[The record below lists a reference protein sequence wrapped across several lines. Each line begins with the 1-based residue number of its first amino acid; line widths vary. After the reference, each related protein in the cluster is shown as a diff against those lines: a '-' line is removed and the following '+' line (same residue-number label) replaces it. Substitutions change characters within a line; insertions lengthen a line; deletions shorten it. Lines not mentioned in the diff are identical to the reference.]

1 MKNHQK
7 MKKKLT
13 ATCILSL
20 FIEPTYGYLK
30 ASLGACRRVQSFSLS
45 LSKALEIF
53 PISCQKC
60 KHHFRI
66 WQENLKGVIK
76 AALKKN
82 ILGRRKGAEDQ
93 SGHFLMLHCSKLD
106 QKYVFYLSENKFHC
120 LTFLVYALLY
130 VEMYVFLEVF

>member
-1 MKNHQK
+1 MSFTLLLPLLRPIIQ
-7 MKKKLT
+7 
-13 ATCILSL
+13 ATFQGEVQSL
-20 FIEPTYGYLK
+20 FGNLPWLYLVRN
-30 ASLGACRRVQSFSLS
+30 ANI
-45 LSKALEIF
+45 IF
-53 PISCQKC
+53 L
-60 KHHFRI
+60 F